1 MINKDSKFAFFR
13 QSAWLMIAI
22 TAGGAFA
29 FAVHKVASLM
39 PGDEYSLFNTLL
51 SVFNLFGIP
60 SVGLGTVFAQ
70 QAAAAVTEE
79 QRRQL
84 AALARAVLRVTFV
97 IWLVLAGATL
107 VFQNQILA
115 TLNISNPAA
124 LWITVVVGLVS
135 LWLPVMMGLLQGTQ
149 NFLWIGWVA
158 IFNGVGRFLAIFI
171 IVKWLGGWAAGAM
184 FGTLLGALV
193 ALGVA
198 AWQTRALWLG
208 PGAAFEWREWLL
220 IVGPL
225 TAGLGASIFMQNFDM
240 IVVRSFFPQNNTELY
255 AAGMKIGY
263 GLIMFTSPMTAVMFP
278 KIARSAALAEKTSV
292 LWQALGVTALV
303 GGGTALGCTLFP
315 ELPLKFVYRAK
326 FLEIQ
331 WLVPW
336 SVWAML
342 PLALANVLLNNL
354 MARRRF
360 AAVPWLA
367 LVAAGYGAALWV
379 WHGDFLQVAQVLG
392 VFNLLFLGVC
402 VWFTWRRAP
411 GTPT

>member
-1 MINKDSKFAFFR
+1 
-13 QSAWLMIAI
+13 
-22 TAGGAFA
+22 
-29 FAVHKVASLM
+29 
-39 PGDEYSLFNTLL
+39 
-51 SVFNLFGIP
+51 
-60 SVGLGTVFAQ
+60 
-70 QAAAAVTEE
+70 
-79 QRRQL
+79 
-84 AALARAVLRVTFV
+84 
-97 IWLVLAGATL
+97 
-107 VFQNQILA
+107 
-115 TLNISNPAA
+115 LNIENPVA
-124 LWITVVVGLVS
+124 LWVTLVVGLVS

-158 IFNGVGRFLAIFI
+158 IFNGVGRFAAIFL

-225 TAGLGASIFMQNFDM
+225 TVGLGAGIFMQSFDM
-240 IVVRSFFPQNNTELY
+240 IIVRSFFPQNKTELY
-255 AAGMKIGY
+255 AAGMKIGF
-263 GLIMFTSPMTAVMFP
+263 GLIQFTAPVTAVMFP

-303 GGGTALGCTLFP
+303 GGGTALGCTIFP
-315 ELPLKFVYRAK
+315 ELPLKFVYRAS
-326 FLEIQ
+326 F
-331 WLVPW
+331 LVPECQQLVAW

-367 LVAAGYGAALWV
+367 LVAAGYGVTLYLW
-379 WHGDFLQVAQVLG
+379 HDNFLRVAQVLG
-392 VFNLLFLGVC
+392 VFNVLFLGVC
-402 VWFTWRRAP
+402 AWFTWRRAP
-411 GTPT
+411 GAHA